1 MNFILFD
8 GPNRVALKPLTYT
21 RPVAE
26 LRIGL
31 MTLRARYEHH
41 LKATTST
48 LTEDYLSETY
58 PMVEMEIN
66 TLIDASIIP
75 TEAYIEKIKAL
86 NPGEKIISNQGRVLA
101 FCYRENEEPDLN
113 SFKQLDQKEDL
124 IEINAPYDLFAKNDF
139 VFRADF
145 EALTE
150 GRTSQSISDSN
161 RVLGENQI
169 FIEEGARVEF
179 SILNAE
185 TGPIYISKNALVME
199 GSMIRG
205 PFHLGEGSVVKMG
218 AKMYG
223 PISVGPK
230 CTLGGEIKNSVI
242 IGNSSKGHEGYL
254 GDSVLG
260 EWCNLG
266 ADTNNSNLKNNY
278 TEVKLWNYEH
288 ERFMPTGLQFCGLIM
303 GDHSKCGIN
312 TMFNTGTV
320 VGVAA
325 NIFGG
330 NYQRNFIPSFAWGGD
345 GKFITYRMNKVEET
359 AKLVF
364 ERKGKIFTEAEK
376 KILEH
381 VFEDTS
387 QYRKWE

>member
-8 GPNRVALKPLTYT
+8 GPNREKLKPLTFT

-31 MTLRARYEHH
+31 MTLRERYEHF
-41 LKATTST
+41 LRATTST
-48 LTEDYLSETY
+48 LTEDYLSEKY
-58 PMVEMEIN
+58 PMVEMEVN
-66 TLIDASIIP
+66 VMIDASIIP
-75 TEAYIEKIKAL
+75 SYDFVQRILSIK
-86 NPGEKIISNQGRVLA
+86 PGEKICFENGRVLA
-101 FCYRENEEPDLN
+101 FCYLENDEPNLDEFSTIIEE
-113 SFKQLDQKEDL
+113 EDL
-124 IEINAPYDLFAKNDF
+124 VEIKAAYDLFDKNDE
-139 VFRADF
+139 VFRKDF
-145 EALTE
+145 DLLTKD
-150 GRTSQSISDSN
+150 RTSQTISETN
-161 RVLGENQI
+161 RVIGQHQI
-169 FIEEGARVEF
+169 FIEEGAKIEF
-179 SILNAE
+179 AILNAE
-185 TGPIYISKNALVME
+185 TGPIYIAKDSLVME
-199 GSMIRG
+199 GSLIRG
-205 PFHLGEGSVVKMG
+205 PFYLGERSVLKMG

-223 PISVGPK
+223 PISVGPR

-242 IGNSSKGHEGYL
+242 IGYSSKGHEGYL

-278 TEVKLWNYEH
+278 AEVKLWDYEN
-288 ERFMPTGLQFCGLIM
+288 ERFLPTGLQFCGLIM

-345 GKFITYRMNKVEET
+345 GKFVTYRMNKVEET

-364 ERKGKIFTEAEK
+364 ERKGAVFNDMEK
-376 KILEH
+376 NILDT
-381 VFEDTS
+381 VFEETS
-387 QYRKWE
+387 KFRNWE